1 MQNEVAKCIL
11 KPPPQKNELC
21 AAAKTATVQTGF
33 LFTNI
38 TEGTKGNKT
47 SLVVSHQIV
56 IKENMPFFN
65 ICIFKYIY
73 LFF

>member
-1 MQNEVAKCIL
+1 MKWQSAFFKKN
-11 KPPPQKNELC
+11 PKNELC

-33 LFTNI
+33 LFTNM

-56 IKENMPFFN
+56 SKENMPFFN
-65 ICIFKYIY
+65 ICIYIY
-73 LFF
+73 IFF

>member
-1 MQNEVAKCIL
+1 MKWQSAFK
-11 KPPPQKNELC
+11 KNNNKKKELY

-56 IKENMPFFN
+56 IKVNMPFFN
-65 ICIFKYIY
+65 ICIYI
-73 LFF
+73 FF